1 MIKKVVMYVDV
12 DDKLLEDD
20 FSKKEYE
27 EYLKESTPEEA
38 ASQVVENY
46 LNLVVQDCFTDFDHI
61 NNHSY
66 IVDDVEDEDKE
77 SYEYLK
83 LLKDE

>member
-1 MIKKVVMYVDV
+1 MIKKVVMFVDV

-27 EYLKESTPEEA
+27 EYLEDTPEEA
-38 ASQVVENY
+38 ASKVVENY

-66 IVDDVEDEDKE
+66 TIDDVEDEDRE
-77 SYEYLK
+77 SYDYLK
-83 LLKDE
+83 LLKED

>member
-1 MIKKVVMYVDV
+1 MIKKVFMFVDV

-38 ASQVVENY
+38 ASQVVEDY

-66 IVDDVEDEDKE
+66 TVDDVEDEDKE